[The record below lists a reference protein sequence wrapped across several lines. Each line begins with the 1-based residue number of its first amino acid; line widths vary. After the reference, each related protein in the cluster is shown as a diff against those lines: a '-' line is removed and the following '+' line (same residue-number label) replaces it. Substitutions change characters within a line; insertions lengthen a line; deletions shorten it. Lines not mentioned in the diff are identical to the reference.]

1 MAMANPLARGPLA
14 LSLFLILAGC
24 SDPAPPAPS
33 GNAMPSPSEAELAE
47 VSGAAAKAWVRGER
61 ARAESETGPPEAL
74 AQRYGKALEALERY
88 ADALP
93 KLSLS
98 EGRVTTLEKS
108 QAHPRGRWGILDGTA
123 LAAGERAFTP
133 LLDLDALSA
142 VEGENWTYHHSS
154 CRPAPETRCLLF
166 LSPDGGDAT
175 VLREFDLADG
185 AFVADGFR
193 LPKGKMTVRWAG
205 PDALYVAT
213 DRGPGSLTRS
223 GYARE
228 VALWPRGTAFAEA
241 PVLHEASE
249 ESVRAYA
256 RRLEDDDGTIL
267 DLLVEVPSFFEA
279 DFWRWDGAAKK
290 RLPLPSTARLHG
302 LLAGQLIVELRRP
315 WTAEGKADA
324 RYPAGTLLAVPSE
337 SPELGAA
344 TVLFAPSQGRALE
357 DLALGKGRLW
367 LHVLDE
373 GVSTLESLSA
383 PEGAGPWARQAID
396 LGDPGALAF
405 LGTDRS
411 QDALWV
417 THEGFLSPP
426 TLARVSGNTF
436 SPALQA
442 PALFDAT
449 AFKVERRQA
458 RSVDGTTV
466 PYWLVGPKDKLPRPT
481 HLFAYGGFANT
492 LMPSYAGTY
501 EATPG
506 VYGRLWLEE
515 GGRFVVP
522 NLRGGGLYGPAWH
535 QAALGPNRIKSFED
549 LEAVVDDLTGAGLTT
564 PAQMS
569 IEGRSNGGLLV
580 FAALTRRPQGYGA
593 IVSGVPLADMLRY
606 HTLLAGASWTG
617 EYGDPRDPAARAW
630 LEAYSPYQQLQKGA
644 SYAPTFIYGSAGDDR
659 VHPAHG
665 RWMAAKL
672 KALGAPVWYWE
683 TEDGGHGNPV
693 RREDLAQRLALTY
706 SHLWKH
712 LGAAPPLGE
721 GAP

>member
-1 MAMANPLARGPLA
+1 MANSLARGPLA

-47 VSGAAAKAWVRGER
+47 VSGGAAKAWVRGER
-61 ARAESETGPPEAL
+61 ARAESETAPPEAL

-108 QAHPRGRWGILDGTA
+108 QAHPRGRWGLLDGTA

-193 LPKGKMTVRWAG
+193 LPKGKMAVRWAG

-223 GYARE
+223 GYARQ
-228 VALWPRGTAFAEA
+228 VALWPRGTTFAEA

-249 ESVRAYA
+249 GSVRAYA

-267 DLLVEVPSFFEA
+267 DLLVEAPSFFEA
-279 DFWRWDGAAKK
+279 HFWRWDGAAKTP
-290 RLPLPSTARLHG
+290 LSLPSTARLHG

-315 WTAEGKADA
+315 LTAEGKADA
-324 RYPAGTLLAVPSE
+324 RYPAGTLLAVPRE

-373 GVSTLESLSA
+373 GISTLESLSA

-396 LGDPGALAF
+396 LGNPGALAF

-449 AFKVERRQA
+449 AFRVERRQA

-630 LEAYSPYQQLQKGA
+630 LEAYSPYQQLQEGA

>member
-1 MAMANPLARGPLA
+1 MANPLAKGPLA

-33 GNAMPSPSEAELAE
+33 GNATPSPSEAELAE
-47 VSGAAAKAWVRGER
+47 VSGGAAKAWVRGER
-61 ARAESETGPPEAL
+61 ARAESETAPPEAL

-108 QAHPRGRWGILDGTA
+108 QAHPRGRWGLLDGTA

-279 DFWRWDGAAKK
+279 HFWRWDGAAKTP
-290 RLPLPSTARLHG
+290 LSLPSTARLHG

-373 GVSTLESLSA
+373 GVSALESLSA
-383 PEGAGPWARQAID
+383 PKGPAPWARQAID

-449 AFKVERRQA
+449 A
-458 RSVDGTTV
+458 
-466 PYWLVGPKDKLPRPT
+466 
-481 HLFAYGGFANT
+481 
-492 LMPSYAGTY
+492 
-501 EATPG
+501 
-506 VYGRLWLEE
+506 
-515 GGRFVVP
+515 
-522 NLRGGGLYGPAWH
+522 
-535 QAALGPNRIKSFED
+535 
-549 LEAVVDDLTGAGLTT
+549 
-564 PAQMS
+564 
-569 IEGRSNGGLLV
+569 
-580 FAALTRRPQGYGA
+580 
-593 IVSGVPLADMLRY
+593 
-606 HTLLAGASWTG
+606 
-617 EYGDPRDPAARAW
+617 
-630 LEAYSPYQQLQKGA
+630 
-644 SYAPTFIYGSAGDDR
+644 
-659 VHPAHG
+659 
-665 RWMAAKL
+665 
-672 KALGAPVWYWE
+672 
-683 TEDGGHGNPV
+683 
-693 RREDLAQRLALTY
+693 
-706 SHLWKH
+706 
-712 LGAAPPLGE
+712 
-721 GAP
+721 

>member
-1 MAMANPLARGPLA
+1 MANPLARGPLA

-74 AQRYGKALEALERY
+74 AERYGKALEALERY

-98 EGRVTTLEKS
+98 KGRVTTLEKS
-108 QAHPRGRWGILDGTA
+108 QAHPRGRWGLLDGTA

-185 AFVADGFR
+185 AFVEDGFR
-193 LPKGKMTVRWAG
+193 LPKGKMAVRWAG

-223 GYARE
+223 GYARQ
-228 VALWPRGTAFAEA
+228 VALWPRGTTFAEA

-249 ESVRAYA
+249 GSVRAYA

-267 DLLVEVPSFFEA
+267 DLLVEASSFFEA
-279 DFWRWDGAAKK
+279 HFWRWDGAAKTP
-290 RLPLPSTARLHG
+290 LSLPSTARLHG

-344 TVLFAPSQGRALE
+344 SVLFAPSQGRALE

-383 PEGAGPWARQAID
+383 PEGAGPWARQPID

-426 TLARVSGNTF
+426 TLAQVSGNTF

-449 AFKVERRQA
+449 AFRVERRQA

>member
-1 MAMANPLARGPLA
+1 M
-14 LSLFLILAGC
+14 
-24 SDPAPPAPS
+24 
-33 GNAMPSPSEAELAE
+33 
-47 VSGAAAKAWVRGER
+47 
-61 ARAESETGPPEAL
+61 
-74 AQRYGKALEALERY
+74 
-88 ADALP
+88 
-93 KLSLS
+93 
-98 EGRVTTLEKS
+98 TTLEKS
-108 QAHPRGRWGILDGTA
+108 QAHPRGRWGLLDGTA
-123 LAAGERAFTP
+123 LASGERAFTP

-142 VEGENWTYHHSS
+142 VEGKTGPTTTAAAAPPRRRAACSS
-154 CRPAPETRCLLF
+154 YPRTAATPPCSGSLISPMAP
-166 LSPDGGDAT
+166 LS
-175 VLREFDLADG
+175 RM
-185 AFVADGFR
+185 AFASPR
-193 LPKGKMTVRWAG
+193 GKMAVRWAG

-223 GYARE
+223 GYARQ
-228 VALWPRGTAFAEA
+228 VALWPRGTTFAEA

-249 ESVRAYA
+249 GSVRAYA

-267 DLLVEVPSFFEA
+267 DLLVEAPSFFEA
-279 DFWRWDGAAKK
+279 HFWRWDGAAKTP
-290 RLPLPSTARLHG
+290 LSLPSTARLHG

-606 HTLLAGASWTG
+606 HTLLAGRAGLASTVTPG
-617 EYGDPRDPAARAW
+617 
-630 LEAYSPYQQLQKGA
+630 
-644 SYAPTFIYGSAGDDR
+644 T
-659 VHPAHG
+659 
-665 RWMAAKL
+665 
-672 KALGAPVWYWE
+672 
-683 TEDGGHGNPV
+683 
-693 RREDLAQRLALTY
+693 RRPEP
-706 SHLWKH
+706 
-712 LGAAPPLGE
+712 G
-721 GAP
+721 